1 MQTSKMIRSIACT
14 MVVCAALPTGLFAQQ
29 QDSYATAA
37 ELKLME
43 GFPPPPE
50 RRVTQETALQTPPF
64 NRWSYQHMRMFYPSA
79 PIAAAEKPVPLSKTI
94 DWSIEQIEIPE
105 PDTDQVTDL
114 DTFLK
119 KTYTDALV
127 VIKGHQIVW
136 ERFLNGMHANQ
147 PHQMMSVTKSFCGLL
162 GLMAVEE
169 GTLKESD
176 RVAKY
181 VPELEK
187 AGAFAGAT
195 LGQVLDM
202 TNSMDFSE
210 DYDDPRS
217 GIFKYIAALGWREPP
232 EGTESEESLH
242 EFLLTL
248 DIDKAHKHGERFY
261 YQTPKTDALNWVINR
276 MTGHS
281 FQDAMYDK
289 LWSKLG
295 TKGETYVLLDK
306 SATLVAGG
314 GLNATPY
321 NLARFAIM
329 MLSDGQFNGR
339 QVLSPS
345 IIEML
350 AKGGDKKAFDR
361 YPYSGGTIFPK
372 GNWSYRAQ
380 WWVRHTPGKEAIMAI
395 GIHGQWIYI
404 NVDHDIAIIKQS
416 SQPEAETDYMYG
428 YQFNGFDAIVDHLT
442 KGQL

>member
-1 MQTSKMIRSIACT
+1 
-14 MVVCAALPTGLFAQQ
+14 
-29 QDSYATAA
+29 
-37 ELKLME
+37 ME
-43 GFPPPPE
+43 GFPPPPA
-50 RRVTQETALQTPPF
+50 RLVTKDTALQTPPF

-79 PIAAAEKPVPLSKTI
+79 PIAAAEKPAPISKTI

-105 PDTDQVTDL
+105 PDSDHVTDL

-119 KTYTDALV
+119 KAYADALV
-127 VIKGHQIVW
+127 VIKGDQIVW

-169 GTLKESD
+169 GALKESD

-181 VPELEK
+181 VPELEQ

-202 TNSMDFSE
+202 TNSMDFTE

-217 GIFKYIAALGWREPP
+217 GIFKYVAALGWGEPP
-232 EGTESEESLH
+232 EGTESSESLY

-248 DIDKAHKHGERFY
+248 DIDKEHKHGERFY

-276 MTGHS
+276 TTRQS

-295 TKGETYVLLDK
+295 TEGETYVLLDK
-306 SATLVAGG
+306 NATLVAGG
-314 GLNATPY
+314 GLSATPH

-329 MLSDGQFNGR
+329 MLSDGRFNGR

-345 IIEML
+345 IIETL
-350 AKGGDKKAFDR
+350 AKGGDKRAFDR

-380 WWVRHTPGKEAIMAI
+380 WWVRHTPGKEAFMAI

-404 NVDHDIAIIKQS
+404 DVNRDIAIVMQS
-416 SQPEAETDYMYG
+416 SQPEPETEYMYG
-428 YQFNGFDAIVDHLT
+428 YQFNAFDAIIDHLS
-442 KGQL
+442 KKQ

>member
-1 MQTSKMIRSIACT
+1 MQLLRSS
-14 MVVCAALPTGLFAQQ
+14 G
-29 QDSYATAA
+29 SWR
-37 ELKLME
+37 
-43 GFPPPPE
+43 G
-50 RRVTQETALQTPPF
+50 
-64 NRWSYQHMRMFYPSA
+64 
-79 PIAAAEKPVPLSKTI
+79 
-94 DWSIEQIEIPE
+94 IPE
-105 PDTDQVTDL
+105 PDSDQVTDL
-114 DTFLK
+114 DTFLR

-127 VIKGHQIVW
+127 VTKGDQIVW

-169 GTLKESD
+169 GALKESD

-181 VPELEK
+181 VPELEQ

-202 TNSMDFSE
+202 TNSMDFTE

-217 GIFKYIAALGWREPP
+217 GIFKYVAALGWGEPP
-232 EGTESEESLH
+232 EGTESSESLY

-248 DIDKAHKHGERFY
+248 DIDKEHKHGERFY

-276 MTGHS
+276 TTRQS

-295 TKGETYVLLDK
+295 TEGETYVLLDK
-306 SATLVAGG
+306 NATLVAGG
-314 GLNATPY
+314 GLSATPH

-329 MLSDGQFNGR
+329 MLSDGRFNGR

-345 IIEML
+345 IIETL
-350 AKGGDKKAFDR
+350 AKGGDKRAFDR

-380 WWVRHTPGKEAIMAI
+380 WWVRHTPGKEAFMAI

-404 NVDHDIAIIKQS
+404 DVNRDIAIVMQS
-416 SQPEAETDYMYG
+416 SQPEPETEYMYG
-428 YQFNGFDAIVDHLT
+428 YQFNAFDAIIDHLS
-442 KGQL
+442 KKQ